1 MQRRFLERDRVALRA
16 VEGRPYPL
24 DGRQVYD
31 TGGGSA
37 PCMLYLVWFFGRSA
51 RGRLLRRGGGD
62 DVR

>member
-16 VEGRPYPL
+16 VEGRPL
-24 DGRQVYD
+24 DGRLVYD

-51 RGRLLRRGGGD
+51 RGLLRRGGGD

>member
-16 VEGRPYPL
+16 VEGYPL
-24 DGRQVYD
+24 DGRLVYD

-37 PCMLYLVWFFGRSA
+37 PCMLYLVVWFFGRSA
-51 RGRLLRRGGGD
+51 RGLLRRGGGD